1 LKKLILTLL
10 LMTFLTAPGVTG
22 EELTPERQEEI
33 VKNFMFVTGQGDRG
47 RVTSLRQEVSAG
59 LEVPLKCG
67 TPAVCDFV
75 QNYHR
80 LDKNLLLEFGA
91 APESLVTRPAL
102 SDSIVSASGK
112 FMIHYTTTGEDAAYQ
127 SNITVGG
134 VPVYILSVADI
145 FDSVYNN
152 IVNVLGYPPP
162 PTDGFYPQ
170 GSGDEFD
177 VYVSNLGGAVYG
189 LTWMDSVF
197 IDGPASTRA
206 TAFMEIDN
214 DYQEISIYR
223 NRPLAAV
230 RVTAAH
236 EYFHVVQF
244 GIDFTEAEEGRRY
257 WMEMSATWMEEELYD
272 GINDYYYYL
281 PAFFRDPHA
290 SIQQFLSAVDLHPY
304 GAAVFPI
311 YLREK
316 FGPEIIREIWLRCGE
331 NTGPDFLQV
340 SQDVIDSVTS
350 GALDFATIF
359 SEFVR
364 WNYFTGSRAGIASA
378 GAGYSERANYPAIP
392 DSVMA
397 IRQEYPVFVPA
408 PRNPLNPHHNAAI
421 YLRFEEVGTISD
433 DTSYWRCND
442 GAYPACNDS
451 TRVVDTSLG
460 YDFFHIDSFMNA
472 GVGLDP
478 TFKQPWGVNVIYQLE
493 NQLDSFEVEN
503 FLLPGELVHYLNI
516 PNPRDY
522 RTIAM
527 IFSPASHIWQNYNQY
542 SPIDLAY
549 FVFDKGSVDSAYIDR
564 PASVLTPYPNPA
576 VLSEMDTDSVYFR
589 FQVPTNGTSY
599 PVLTGTYLVV
609 DIFSVVGEYLATIST
624 DQPNIFQGNSAH
636 GEVVFGWDLK
646 NKEGRHV
653 ASGVYIAYA
662 RLFSAKK
669 DGQLLAEDKV
679 KVAVIR

>member
-1 LKKLILTLL
+1 MKKLILILL
-10 LMTFLTAPGVTG
+10 SASLVTPPGATG

-33 VKNFMFVTGQGDRG
+33 IKNFMFVTGQGDRQ

-75 QNYHR
+75 LNYNR

-91 APESLVTRPAL
+91 APESLITRPAL
-102 SDSIVSASGK
+102 TDSIVSPSGK
-112 FMIHYTTTGEDAAYQ
+112 FMIHYTTTGDNAAYQ
-127 SNITVGG
+127 SNVTVGG
-134 VPVYILSVADI
+134 VPVYILDAADI

-152 IVNVLGYPPP
+152 IINVLGYPPP

-197 IDGPASTRA
+197 IDGPTSTRA

-214 DYQEISIYR
+214 DYQELSIYR
-223 NRPLAAV
+223 NRPLDAV

-244 GIDFTEAEEGRRY
+244 GIDFTEAEDGRRY
-257 WMEMSATWMEEELYD
+257 WMEMSAVWMEEELYD
-272 GINDYYYYL
+272 AINDYYYYL
-281 PAFFRDPHA
+281 PAFFRVPDA

-311 YLREK
+311 YLEEK
-316 FGPEIIREIWLRCGE
+316 FGADIIREIWLRCDE
-331 NTGPDFLQV
+331 HAGPDFLRV
-340 SQDVIDSVTS
+340 SQDVVDSATS
-350 GALDFATIF
+350 GALTFATVF
-359 SEFVR
+359 SEFAR

-397 IRQEYPVFVPA
+397 IHQEYPVFVPA
-408 PRNPLNPHHNAAI
+408 PKNPYNPHHNAAI
-421 YLRFEEVGTISD
+421 YLRFEEVGTIVD
-433 DTSYWRCND
+433 DITYWRCND
-442 GAYPACNDS
+442 GAFPACNDS
-451 TRVVDTSLG
+451 TQVVDTSLG
-460 YDFFHIDSFMNA
+460 YDFFHVDSFMNA

-478 TFKQPWGVNVIYQLE
+478 SFKQPWGVNVIYQLE
-493 NQLDSFEVEN
+493 SQLDSFEVEN

-516 PNPRDY
+516 PNPEDY
-522 RTIAM
+522 RSIAM
-527 IFSPASHIWQNYNQY
+527 IFSPASHIRLNYSQY

-549 FVFDKGSVDSAYIDR
+549 FVFDKGLVDSAYIGL

-589 FQVPTNGTSY
+589 FQVPTNESSY
-599 PVLTGTYLVV
+599 PVLAGTYLVV
-609 DIFSVVGEYLATIST
+609 DIFSIAGEYLTTIST
-624 DQPNIFQGNSAH
+624 DQPNLFQGNSAH
-636 GEVVFGWDLK
+636 GEVVFGWDLR
-646 NKEGRHV
+646 NKERRPV